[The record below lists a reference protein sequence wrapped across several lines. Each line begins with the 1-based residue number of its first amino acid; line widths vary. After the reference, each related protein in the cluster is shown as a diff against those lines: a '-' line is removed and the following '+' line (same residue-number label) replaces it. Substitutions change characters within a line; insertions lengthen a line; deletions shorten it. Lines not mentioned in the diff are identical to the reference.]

1 MTKLSKLA
9 SIDQVI
15 TESLC

>member
-1 MTKLSKLA
+1 M

-15 TESLC
+15 RS